1 MKNLVKG
8 IVFDEF
14 NSEAIKLS
22 KILSKKRTG
31 ELNDDDLKDVK
42 ERLEVSSFEEF
53 LNKFAPTVY
62 PTVIDRNII
71 WKLEKSYP
79 QQKGTKLDMSYKP
92 LKMLINLMDARKKSN
107 KSNLEFDWQD
117 VFQSILPTNMVREA
131 KEIRARLNFLYQ
143 ELEDAIG
150 EQQKD
155 ELIDAIFDCRDEIR
169 KQYEDNIMNLLP
181 LAIEDCK
188 AKLEY
193 IEPKENE
200 NGIIDDTPPVIG
212 EYTFNKKGA
221 IEFKEIVLDKDLTK
235 NEEQKQIGTNKIS
248 TWIELDYNSYVE
260 ENGLENNEYIKQLIV
275 NSYSNNNRSLVTENY
290 EEVRENYKNL
300 VERYREN
307 IKSSFEGLNDIF
319 QKILGVKAFFDQ
331 NATKEKIELII
342 TNDSISTMA
351 NIKDDLEKYLKI
363 ISRDKFKEDPE
374 TFPNFWLAIV
384 PGIVTEGKKEIRK
397 RRNLDA
403 GISSTR
409 ESSSESEKGTTIS
422 YTKEVVTLLAKY
434 RIFTFTNFKTLS
446 VKDEDNGK
454 YNTNTFN
461 TLQSFGIRKY
471 KDELNKM
478 SFEKSSY
485 IIPCFP
491 NFCIADGGN
500 FNLDIRSDEN
510 DSLLSLKG
518 VYVDASYVAAGLVA
532 SYLNPK
538 ILNSP
543 RFNFETKEIDMKYP
557 GVRINLEDMELARKI
572 STAMAKESNIGIVK
586 EIKEDI
592 KDFGVGFIFLC
603 DEDLGTMYPY
613 LCRSVDKKRLYRT
626 MTLYYIGNSIA
637 EFTYNNKEKI
647 KNIKTDRRVKEWGR
661 ENEGKINK
669 ILNDINDLEVDEN
682 YKIKIKFEE
691 GYEEIE
697 IKVEDAEE

>member
-14 NSEAIKLS
+14 NSEAVKLS
-22 KILSKKRTG
+22 NILAKKKSG
-31 ELNDDDLKDVK
+31 ELNDMILQDIK

-53 LNKFAPTVY
+53 LDKFSPTVY
-62 PTVIDRNII
+62 PTFTDKNII
-71 WKLEKSYP
+71 WKLEKSY
-79 QQKGTKLDMSYKP
+79 QGQKGIKLDMNYKP
-92 LKMLINLMDARKKSN
+92 LRMLINLMDARKKSN

-117 VFQSILPTNMVREA
+117 AFQSILPTNMVREA
-131 KEIRARLNFLYQ
+131 KEIRGRLNFLYQ

-150 EQQKD
+150 EQRE

-169 KQYEDNIMNLLP
+169 KQYEDNVLNLLP

-188 AKLEY
+188 IKLEN
-193 IEPKENE
+193 IKPKEDE
-200 NGIIDDTPPVIG
+200 NGIIDDAKPVIG

-221 IEFKEIVLDKDLTK
+221 IEFKPVVLDEDSIENK
-235 NEEQKQIGTNKIS
+235 NQKKIGTNKIS
-248 TWIELDYNSYVE
+248 NWIELDYNSYIE
-260 ENGLENNEYIKQLIV
+260 EKGLENNEYVKQLIV
-275 NSYSNNNRSLVTENY
+275 DSYSNNNRSLTTETY
-290 EEVRENYKNL
+290 DELKENYKNL
-300 VERYREN
+300 VDRYREN

-331 NATKEKIELII
+331 NTTKEKIELII
-342 TNDSISTMA
+342 TNDNISTLA
-351 NIKDDLEKYLKI
+351 NMKDDLEKYLKI
-363 ISRDKFKEDPE
+363 ISRDKFKEAPE
-374 TFPNFWLAIV
+374 IFPNFWLAIV
-384 PGIVTEGKKEIRK
+384 PGIITEGKTDIKR
-397 RRNLDA
+397 RRNLDEGIRKA
-403 GISSTR
+403 NTTTSQSEKETSISS
-409 ESSSESEKGTTIS
+409 
-422 YTKEVVTLLAKY
+422 TKEVVSLLSKY
-434 RIFTFTNFKTLS
+434 RIFTFINFKTLS
-446 VKDEDNGK
+446 IKEEKNGK

-461 TLQSFGIRKY
+461 TLQSFGLKKY
-471 KDELNKM
+471 KEELNKM
-478 SFEKSSY
+478 SFEKSPY

-491 NFCIADGGN
+491 NFCIADGGR
-500 FNLDIRSDEN
+500 FNLDIRSSEN
-510 DSLLSLKG
+510 DSMLSLKG
-518 VYVDASYVAAGLVA
+518 IYVDASYVAAGLVS

-543 RFNFETKEIDMKYP
+543 RFNFDSKEIDMKYP
-557 GVRINLEDMELARKI
+557 GVRINLEDMTLVRKI
-572 STAMAKESNIGIVK
+572 STTMAKESNIGIVK
-586 EIKEDI
+586 EIKEEI
-592 KDFGVGFIFLC
+592 KDFGIGFIFIC

-626 MTLYYIGNSIA
+626 LTLYYIGNSIA

-669 ILNDINDLEVDEN
+669 ILNEVNDLDVDEN

-697 IKVEDAEE
+697 IKVEEAEE